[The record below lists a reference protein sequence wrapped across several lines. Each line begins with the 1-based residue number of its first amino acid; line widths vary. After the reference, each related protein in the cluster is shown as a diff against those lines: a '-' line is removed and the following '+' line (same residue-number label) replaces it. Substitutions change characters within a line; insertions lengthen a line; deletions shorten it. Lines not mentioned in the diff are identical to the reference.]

1 MLFSL
6 GTSLITLAI
15 VLVFFV
21 IYHRLTAN
29 NRSLEKVKRLADK
42 LQNGLDD
49 YVGARSEEL
58 KHYGI
63 DLDVQQKAAKIA
75 LEKLQAAQLAV
86 TEKADAVGA
95 IADRFKEYDEV
106 LAKLMDMT
114 ARVDENLTR
123 IHEDETF
130 AEGVNRK
137 LDLAKKGLAAIE
149 RELPLLRESFAQEAQ
164 RTIETFRDDILNE
177 LQEGLATTAT
187 ELNNVRDEALA
198 AFTQAQSA
206 RALVDE
212 ELGKALETAQARA
225 SSVEDEA
232 FATLT
237 ASFTSRL
244 DELGSSSARQLAQ
257 LGQDTTRNIGELR
270 SAIEAFKGKWHDEAQ
285 GMLIDIT
292 TKLGEAEDIFAR
304 KATEIAGLLESSAKM
319 ASDKEREFSDTAA
332 RTENELTEIAGK
344 AKLELGSTAAK
355 ARQDMGSTLA
365 ELAALESSL
374 KTAMEATKT
383 HIEEEFAAF
392 GQAFEDHRSRFEAD
406 FKAETS
412 ALGLSLLKLGK
423 DIETLKTA
431 AYENVGEKLE
441 GFEDQLLSDL
451 SERKSEAFKRLDA
464 WLSDIEKTLSG
475 TVDAVKEREKDKPSE

>member
-6 GTSLITLAI
+6 GTSLITLAV

-75 LEKLQAAQLAV
+75 LEKLQAAQSAV
-86 TEKADAVGA
+86 TEKAEAIGA

-106 LAKLMDMT
+106 LAKLMEMT
-114 ARVDENLTR
+114 ARVDENLAR
-123 IHEDETF
+123 IHNDETF

-137 LDLAKKGLAAIE
+137 LELAKKSLTAIE

-177 LQEGLATTAT
+177 LQDGLASTAT
-187 ELNNVRDEALA
+187 ELNSVRDEAMA
-198 AFTQAQSA
+198 AFAQAQSA

-212 ELGKALETAQARA
+212 EFGKALEAARARA

-232 FATLT
+232 FASLT
-237 ASFTSRL
+237 VSFASRL
-244 DELGSSSARQLAQ
+244 EELSSSSARQLAQ
-257 LGQDTTRNIGELR
+257 LGQDTARDIGELR
-270 SAIEAFKGKWHDEAQ
+270 SAIEAFKGKWRDEAQ
-285 GMLIDIT
+285 GMLADIKA
-292 TKLGEAEDIFAR
+292 KLGEAEDIFAR
-304 KATEIAGLLESSAKM
+304 KATEIAGLLESSAKR
-319 ASDKEREFSDTAA
+319 AGEKEAEFG
-332 RTENELTEIAGK
+332 E
-344 AKLELGSTAAK
+344 TAAK
-355 ARQDMGSTLA
+355 ARQDMEATLA
-365 ELAALESSL
+365 ELAMLEGSL
-374 KTAMEATKT
+374 KTSMESTKT
-383 HIEEEFAAF
+383 RIEEEFAAF
-392 GQAFEDHRSRFEAD
+392 GQAFEDHRSRFEED

-412 ALGLSLLKLGK
+412 ALGLSLVRLGK
-423 DIETLKTA
+423 DIETLKTE
-431 AYENVGEKLE
+431 AYENAGEKLE

-451 SERKSEAFKRLDA
+451 SERKAQAFGQLDA
-464 WLSDIEKTLSG
+464 WLSDMEKTLSG
-475 TVDAVKEREKDKPSE
+475 IVAEAGTRRNAAEAMCPTAGDEAPGEDNKDEV